1 MSIWQSDRDAAQGN
15 KVLVVYHGLS
25 VGRGDHAL
33 TTRGYRKGRFAVAAQ
48 PMALAMLLGC
58 VTFSAHAGGHSEGD
72 DSGPKSKA
80 WFGVDTPAARARRSA
95 TFRKALTEPDL
106 RPLSIRLPADEDPY
120 AGIEG
125 QEVIDYLQDIIDV
138 TRATRPDGENYWGR
152 IAGSRSEIATAE
164 YMAEQFEAFGL
175 TDVGLEKVPGGKQWW
190 PLSWSAKLLGDEAYG
205 EGTSDVEFLSAFPA
219 LQLGEVELPDGQ
231 VEAPLV
237 YVGQGHTL
245 DLHGR
250 DLEGKIAVVL
260 ANLQPDG
267 FFQTARGHMDEVV
280 EAGAAGVLVVM
291 DAPGNHQYA
300 LEEMGPSHVPVLVL
314 GGDDGRFL
322 IDAMAAAGPE
332 RILKARIS
340 LQAEIRPSWEGRN
353 VVATLPGQTDEWVIV
368 ISHLDGYFDA
378 ANDNGAGTA
387 SLLALARFFADREE
401 RPKRNMMFVGTSA
414 HHEFSDGADA
424 FIEAHKAELDKSV
437 AVMNIEHPASTM
449 SYYRG
454 PLKFKRF
461 TVPGQLMTTT
471 THGTRSLNVSNNNS
485 LIVEFYEEAIDRYGL
500 VVDATRERRPP
511 TGDAIA
517 FFRGGY
523 TVMQILDSNIW
534 YHSDGDLIDT
544 IPAAGVARATRVY
557 AEVLDRIDA
566 HGREELRRRN

>member
-1 MSIWQSDRDAAQGN
+1 MTFR
-15 KVLVVYHGLS
+15 GLRP
-25 VGRGDHAL
+25 G
-33 TTRGYRKGRFAVAAQ
+33 KC
-48 PMALAMLLGC
+48 ALAASFGALACFMLAISFT
-58 VTFSAHAGGHSEGD
+58 VQAGGHS
-72 DSGPKSKA
+72 SGGASEPKSKA

-106 RPLSIRLPADEDPY
+106 PPLSIRLPIDDDPY
-120 AGIEG
+120 AEIEG
-125 QEVIDYLQDIIDV
+125 DEVLEYLQGIIDV
-138 TRATRPDGENYWGR
+138 TRETRPEGENYWGR

-175 TDVGLEKVPGGKQWW
+175 QDVRLESVEGGKQWW
-190 PLSWSAKLLGDEAYG
+190 PLQWSATLLGDPSYG
-205 EGTSDVEFLSAFPA
+205 DGTQDVEFSSAFPA
-219 LQLGEVELPDGQ
+219 LQLGEVTLPDGM

-237 YVGQGHTL
+237 YVGQGHTI
-245 DLHGR
+245 DLFGR
-250 DLEGKIAVVL
+250 DLDGKIAVVL
-260 ANLQPDG
+260 ANLQQDG
-267 FFQTARGHMDEVV
+267 FFQTARGHVDEVV

-300 LEEMGPSHVPVLVL
+300 LEEMGPSHVPALVL
-314 GGDDGRFL
+314 GGDDGRFM

-332 RILKARIS
+332 LSLRARIS
-340 LQAEIRPSWEGRN
+340 LEAEIRPSWEGRN
-353 VVATLPGQTDEWVIV
+353 VVATLPGQTDEWVVV

-387 SLLALARFFADREE
+387 SLLALARFFAE
-401 RPKRNMMFVGTSA
+401 RDEQPKRNMMFVGTSA

-424 FIEAHKAELDKSV
+424 FIKAHKAELDKSV

-471 THGTRSLNVSNNNS
+471 THGTRALNISNNNS
-485 LIVEFYEEAIDRYGL
+485 LLVGFYEEAIDRYGL

-511 TGDAIA
+511 TGDAIE
-517 FFRGGY
+517 FFRNGY

-557 AEVLDRIDA
+557 AEVLDKIDA
-566 HGREELRRRN
+566 HDREELLRKN